1 MEPKIFWSAYGGKGR
16 HVAYI
21 NKTLILMGD
30 WCGEENCRHDPRE
43 IPAEVKSRR

>member
-1 MEPKIFWSAYGGKGR
+1 MSVERRIDDWTRYGTEDFLVRLGGKGR

-30 WCGEENCRHDPRE
+30 WCSKD
-43 IPAEVKSRR
+43 